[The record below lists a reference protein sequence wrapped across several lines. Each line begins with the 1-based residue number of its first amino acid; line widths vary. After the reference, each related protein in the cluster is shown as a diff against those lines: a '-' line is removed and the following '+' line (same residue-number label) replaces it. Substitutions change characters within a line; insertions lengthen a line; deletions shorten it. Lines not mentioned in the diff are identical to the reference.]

1 MKIDRVYELLEVL
14 KEKDEDLNNKT
25 KRVLKYI
32 YQDVYLECFDKLMDI
47 VIERVINEGAAV
59 GSIRYD
65 QAIEPY
71 TESKKQLSVFLDGDE
86 SIVTYLLE
94 MVKDGK
100 KEFIDYFFNK
110 TKTYFDIVDNH
121 FYTNEDFSVY
131 SFSFNIYCM
140 LRAYHEHKD
149 DFEVFTK
156 IVDDSSFL
164 INCGN
169 SNDKYMSFF
178 SKLRERK
185 PLIDALVGNCAYGK
199 VEKVSSMLKD
209 VLSNIGRSYISYDVL
224 EMIDELNLLDKIV
237 LEYENI
243 SNDISS
249 DKLISLNDVIERCVF
264 KKYNR
269 HYLPYYSSNLLI
281 GERLSFVNEKL
292 KVFFEVEGYRNDAFD
307 KIKSMDYR
315 LFEYLN
321 SLDDQTGDS
330 FIQCLNVLFDSD
342 TYFEFNSKANSL
354 IKASLCFK
362 DGDIEE
368 SLLEVRGLDSLKHK
382 KHIDNNVL
390 SFSMDTNK
398 PVNRELSIFR
408 RMLALYDEYYK
419 GSGLNTIPIMRK
431 VFDNGDLVNLDY
443 EIDVEIKGEIE
454 RLKALREAEERRQSE
469 IKEELN
475 EMRNALTND
484 TNDLDGEEKPAS
496 NPPVRKMR
504 PFFGRRN

>member
-1 MKIDRVYELLEVL
+1 
-14 KEKDEDLNNKT
+14 
-25 KRVLKYI
+25 
-32 YQDVYLECFDKLMDI
+32 
-47 VIERVINEGAAV
+47 
-59 GSIRYD
+59 
-65 QAIEPY
+65 
-71 TESKKQLSVFLDGDE
+71 
-86 SIVTYLLE
+86 
-94 MVKDGK
+94 
-100 KEFIDYFFNK
+100 
-110 TKTYFDIVDNH
+110 
-121 FYTNEDFSVY
+121 
-131 SFSFNIYCM
+131 
-140 LRAYHEHKD
+140 
-149 DFEVFTK
+149 
-156 IVDDSSFL
+156 
-164 INCGN
+164 
-169 SNDKYMSFF
+169 
-178 SKLRERK
+178 
-185 PLIDALVGNCAYGK
+185 
-199 VEKVSSMLKD
+199 
-209 VLSNIGRSYISYDVL
+209 
-224 EMIDELNLLDKIV
+224 
-237 LEYENI
+237 
-243 SNDISS
+243 
-249 DKLISLNDVIERCVF
+249 
-264 KKYNR
+264 
-269 HYLPYYSSNLLI
+269 
-281 GERLSFVNEKL
+281 
-292 KVFFEVEGYRNDAFD
+292 
-307 KIKSMDYR
+307 MDYR

-321 SLDDQTGDS
+321 SLDGQTGDS

-484 TNDLDGEEKPAS
+484 TNDLDCEEKPAS